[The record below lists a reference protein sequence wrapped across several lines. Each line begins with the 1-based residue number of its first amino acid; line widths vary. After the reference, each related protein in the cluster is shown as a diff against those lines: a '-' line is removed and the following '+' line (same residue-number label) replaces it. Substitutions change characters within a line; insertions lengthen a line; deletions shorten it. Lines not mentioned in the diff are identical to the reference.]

1 MIFFHF
7 HSLSFTYIHFHSLSF
22 TSDLE
27 PALHRMGAALSGRM
41 QGHIWH
47 SCEDAPSRDEW
58 SAATMLG
65 APHGTVANKRLS
77 SLRVELP
84 QLAVKAQKRVQPSIS
99 GVQLPMP
106 MPSRY
111 RSRCLA
117 AVVTDAQQLMQSRH
131 SCRCSRR
138 CLYPAAAAKV

>member
-1 MIFFHF
+1 MQPSLPIPSSSSQSVTCHLSQHDFL
-7 HSLSFTYIHFHSLSF
+7 SLSFTYIHLHSLSF

-27 PALHRMGAALSGRM
+27 PALHRMGAAPSGRM

-84 QLAVKAQKRVQPSIS
+84 QLAVKAQKKVQPSIS
-99 GVQLPMP
+99 GVQLPMQ
-106 MPSRY
+106 MPSR
-111 RSRCLA
+111 
-117 AVVTDAQQLMQSRH
+117 SRH
-131 SCRCSRR
+131 
-138 CLYPAAAAKV
+138 